1 MNGALAGGASLEVV
15 ADGANMKVL
24 GAAEGAGAGAGAA
37 EVLLALPKR
46 LGAGMEEDGALVEL
60 VGLLAMKE
68 KAGFGAAGESVERS
82 DI

>member
-1 MNGALAGGASLEVV
+1 MNAALAGGASLEVV

-24 GAAEGAGAGAGAA
+24 GAVEGAGAGAA
-37 EVLLALPKR
+37 EVPLPLPKR

-68 KAGFGAAGESVERS
+68 KAGFGAAGESVERRS

>member
-15 ADGANMKVL
+15 VDGANMKVL
-24 GAAEGAGAGAGAA
+24 GAAEGAGAGAA

-46 LGAGMEEDGALVEL
+46 LGAGMELDAALVEL

-68 KAGFGAAGESVERS
+68 KAGFGAAGESVERRA

>member
-24 GAAEGAGAGAGAA
+24 GAAEGAGAGAAG
-37 EVLLALPKR
+37 VLLALPNR
-46 LGAGMEEDGALVEL
+46 LGAGVEEDAALVEL

-68 KAGFGAAGESVERS
+68 KAGFGAAGESVERRS

>member
-1 MNGALAGGASLEVV
+1 MNGAFAGGASLEVV

-24 GAAEGAGAGAGAA
+24 GAGEGAGAA

-46 LGAGMEEDGALVEL
+46 LGAGMEGDGALVEL

-68 KAGFGAAGESVERS
+68 KDGFGAAGESVERRS
-82 DI
+82 DILV